1 MNRKNPPLPHELDLA
16 FQYKAGAAH
25 SVDAEDVG
33 GVHSPLA
40 LNFHPEHRPLDLFVS
55 AEFLDLPLQRHVLV
69 QVLGL
74 VPPLCYPSSFFL
86 VQRKR
91 KRRKKEKKERK
102 ILDIPIQFP
111 SQSTLRAQSRR
122 Q

>member
-55 AEFLDLPLQRHVLV
+55 AEFLDLTLQRHVLLI

-91 KRRKKEKKERK
+91 KRKKERK
-102 ILDIPIQFP
+102 
-111 SQSTLRAQSRR
+111 
-122 Q
+122 